1 MAKDTATEREVR
13 QRHDLLHR
21 ELERFLELLVDRPGL
36 ERIIVFGSLAGGP
49 MHAWSDVDLVIVER
63 TDLPFLQRL
72 REMRRVLKPRVAT
85 DLFVYTPDEFES
97 LCRERQFFQS

>member
-1 MAKDTATEREVR
+1 
-13 QRHDLLHR
+13 
-21 ELERFLELLVDRPGL
+21 
-36 ERIIVFGSLAGGP
+36 VFGSLAGGP
-49 MHAWSDVDLVIVER
+49 MHAWSNVDLVIVER

-97 LCRERQFFQS
+97 LCRERQFFQSEILEKGRVVYDRRCRAVAGLCP